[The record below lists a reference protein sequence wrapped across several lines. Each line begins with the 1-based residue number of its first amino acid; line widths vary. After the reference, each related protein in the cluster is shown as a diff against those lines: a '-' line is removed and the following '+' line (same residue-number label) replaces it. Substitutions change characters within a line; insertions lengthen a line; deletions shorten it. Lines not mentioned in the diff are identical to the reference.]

1 MFTFSSILFSIPIHV
16 RSSCLIN
23 FFLSYFYRFHF
34 NSIYESSLIACI
46 PYASFFLLIS
56 MTRNAVTISVFCLL
70 GNYFCALYAVAN
82 HCSISMTEN
91 IILFPYTYGED
102 TKFNPG
108 FQIIFIPHPPF
119 PPWGTRVCSQFLYI
133 FLERVKKDVD
143 DTVGG

>member
-1 MFTFSSILFSIPIHV
+1 MFTFSSILLSIPVYV

-23 FFLSYFYRFHF
+23 FFLGDFYCFHF

-56 MTRNAVTISVFCLL
+56 MTRNIVTISVFCLL
-70 GNYFCALYAVAN
+70 GDYFCALYAVAN

-91 IILFPYTYGED
+91 IILFPYTYVKD

-108 FQIIFIPHPPF
+108 FQRFSSPLPHSPVGDTCLFISF
-119 PPWGTRVCSQFLYI
+119 VYI
-133 FLERVKKDVD
+133 FGKGEKGRGRS
-143 DTVGG
+143 T